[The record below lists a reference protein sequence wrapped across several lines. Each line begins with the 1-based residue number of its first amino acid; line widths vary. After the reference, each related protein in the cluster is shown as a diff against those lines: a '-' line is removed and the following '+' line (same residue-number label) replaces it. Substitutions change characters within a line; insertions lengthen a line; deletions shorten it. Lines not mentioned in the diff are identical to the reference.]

1 MTHSKHGGWE
11 QQTDLFHSDCARFL
25 LATTE
30 INEVMKTE
38 LYLTPLIFENETLGL
53 YGFFRGLG
61 SEKPA
66 VVLISTRDLDNI
78 IVDPSLINDTNTF
91 KEITRISH
99 EYCFSIEYGC
109 NKEDENMR
117 DLVESN
123 LKERWTT
130 T

>member
-1 MTHSKHGGWE
+1 M
-11 QQTDLFHSDCARFL
+11 